1 MKKFLLFCLL
11 LISSLTN
18 SQTLL
23 ETINL
28 PTGTFYSSAYG
39 MVYNNGKYWISSS
52 SSTTGKGIIY
62 AVNSSGVQIDMLDFD
77 LNWIRESQGLA
88 FDGTDFWY
96 VERKT
101 ARCDLYKVST
111 TGVVIDSIP
120 TAELFGATN
129 IYLGGAAWD
138 GTGLWISVYSPD
150 ARAALYKVNVAA
162 RAIVDTI
169 FVTGLQPTGI
179 TVKGDTLIYV
189 NDGFSSNGSQG
200 YDSVYAV
207 NRITKAKLFSFG
219 LPHPTS
225 TTNAPRG
232 LAWDGEHFWLM
243 AKPVGASTGR
253 KLYKYDLSGSGTP
266 GITVPVTTINFPNT
280 TVGNTFNYN
289 LVIQSTGNAPLTL
302 DSITISGFT
311 FSFNPLSFPISIPPG
326 GSQIVTVNF
335 SPADYSFYTGL
346 LTIYCNDP
354 VKPVNNVNLRGQ
366 GVLSGPRIGL
376 SATSHNFGNIWV
388 GSEGIAF
395 WDFKVFNMG
404 DQTLQISDLQ
414 FNLPEFTYNAPV
426 VPFQIFS
433 TDTLQ
438 LTAYFYPTQAGN
450 YIDTLKI
457 SNSDVSNPVAKIS
470 MQGIGVFNPYNYG
483 YMFWEYQVPPHGSS
497 SADPRVEGLK
507 YINDITGDGIPE
519 VIIATEN
526 YWVMCLDGAASG
538 NTYPLWT
545 FSSCPNN
552 NNCGSIG
559 ANFEYGV
566 QDAIQIASDLNG
578 DGFNDVVI
586 ATGGGNEHVYAL
598 NGLNGQILW
607 KYGDD
612 VNWSLGDF
620 EAVDVQRD
628 FTGDGVPDVLA
639 IADGNQEGTGY
650 KRAFLFNGTNGN
662 IVWQHSYPGPNPA
675 FGKTIISISDLNGD
689 NHPDAVI
696 AYSNNGTT
704 DLAVRAINGTNG
716 QILWTRP
723 MVQYGPKELL
733 ELPLPGGG
741 SDVIAAEYFNRI
753 HRLNGTNGNI
763 LWTYPLG
770 ASAGVIQIALIR
782 DINND
787 QIPDVLIASFANN
800 GLNCLSGADGSQLWS
815 WQMDYQ
821 FGVAT
826 IPDLN
831 NDGVDEV
838 LAGARYGNFY
848 CIGGR
853 GDTLLFMHSFPG
865 DWMYTV
871 NSMPSIDG
879 NFSFEMLA
887 GTRDGKVVC
896 FSGGTE
902 VIPVELNLF
911 TGYSSDGKIYLNWS
925 TATETNNKGFEIER
939 ASSLPDGKAGST
951 TPVQEWEMIG
961 FVPGFG
967 TSTEIRTYSFID
979 ENLNSDKYSYRLKQI
994 DFSGTFE
1001 YSEVIEIEVSAPV
1014 NYSLE
1019 QNYPNP
1025 FNPSTTISYSL
1036 KEKGLVTLK
1045 VFDLLGNE
1053 VATLVNEEQ
1062 TAGTYKIKFESHSGE
1077 VRNLPAGRQGLAS
1090 GIYFYSLK
1098 AGDFVSTKK
1107 MILLK

>member
-11 LISSLTN
+11 SISPFTF

-23 ETINL
+23 ETVNL
-28 PTGTFYSSAYG
+28 PAGAFWDLGYG
-39 MVYNNGKYWISSS
+39 MVHIDGKYWISSS
-52 SSTTGKGIIY
+52 SSTAGRRIIY
-62 AVNSSGVQIDMLDFD
+62 AVNSAGVQVDVLNFD
-77 LNWIRESQGLA
+77 LTWIRESQGLA

-150 ARAALYKVNVAA
+150 TRVALYKVNVAA

-169 FVTGLQPTGI
+169 LVNGLQPTGI
-179 TVKGDTLIYV
+179 TIKGDTLLYV
-189 NDGFSSNGSQG
+189 NDGFNSNGSQG

-207 NRITKAKLFSFG
+207 NRFTKAKLFSFG
-219 LPHPTS
+219 LPHPTN

-232 LAWDGEHFWLM
+232 LAWDGTYFWLM

-253 KLYKYDLSGSGTP
+253 KLFKYDLGGSGTP
-266 GITVPVTTINFPNT
+266 GITVPVSTINFPNT
-280 TVGNTFNYN
+280 TVGNTYNYN
-289 LVIQSTGNAPLTL
+289 LTIYSTGTATLTL
-302 DSITISGFT
+302 DSITISGNS
-311 FSFNPLSFPISIPPG
+311 FSFNPLSFPINIPAG
-326 GSQIVTVNF
+326 GSQNVTVNF
-335 SPADYSFYTGL
+335 TPTNYAFYTGL
-346 LTIYCNDP
+346 LKIYCNDP

-366 GVLSGPRIGL
+366 GVLSGARIGL
-376 SATSHNFGNIWV
+376 SASSYDFGNVWV
-388 GSEGIAF
+388 GEGIAH
-395 WDFKVFNMG
+395 WNFKVFNMG
-404 DQTLQISDLQ
+404 DQTLQISNLH
-414 FNLPEFTYNAPV
+414 FNLPEYSYSAPSI
-426 VPFQIFS
+426 PFQIFS
-433 TDTLQ
+433 TDTLE
-438 LTAYFYPTQAGN
+438 LTAYFYPTQVGT
-450 YIDTLKI
+450 YLDTLKI
-457 SNSDVSNPVAKIS
+457 TNNDLTNPVAKIA
-470 MQGIGVFNPYNYG
+470 MQGNGVFNNYNYG
-483 YMFWEYQVPPHGSS
+483 YLFWQYQVPPHGTS
-497 SADPRVEGLK
+497 SAEPRVEGLK

-519 VIIATEN
+519 VVIATEN
-526 YWVMCLDGAASG
+526 YWVICLDGAASG
-538 NTYPLWT
+538 NTYALWK

-586 ATGGGNEHVYAL
+586 ATGGGNEHVYAI
-598 NGLNGQILW
+598 NGLNGQIIW
-607 KYGDD
+607 KYGDE

-639 IADGNQEGTGY
+639 IADGNDQGTGY
-650 KRAFLFNGTNGN
+650 KSAFLFNGANGN

-675 FGKTIISISDLNGD
+675 FGKTIISINDLNGD

-696 AYSNNGTT
+696 AYGNNGTT
-704 DLAVRAINGTNG
+704 DLAVRAINGING
-716 QILWTRP
+716 QILWTRA
-723 MVQYGPKELL
+723 MVTYEPKELL

-741 SDVIAAEYFNRI
+741 SDIIAAEYFNRI

-770 ASAGVIQIALIR
+770 TTAGVIQIALIR

-787 QIPDVLIASFANN
+787 QTPDVLVASFANN

-848 CIGGR
+848 LIGGR
-853 GDTLLFMHSFPG
+853 GDTLYFMHSFSG
-865 DWMYTV
+865 DWVYTV
-871 NSMPSIDG
+871 NNMPSIDG
-879 NFSFEMLA
+879 NYSFEMIV
-887 GTRDGKVVC
+887 GTKNGEVVC
-896 FSGGTE
+896 FSGGTDFVTNQE
-902 VIPVELNLF
+902 TENTENIP
-911 TGYSSDGKIYLNWS
+911 
-925 TATETNNKGFEIER
+925 TNF
-939 ASSLPDGKAGST
+939 AL
-951 TPVQEWEMIG
+951 
-961 FVPGFG
+961 
-967 TSTEIRTYSFID
+967 
-979 ENLNSDKYSYRLKQI
+979 L
-994 DFSGTFE
+994 
-1001 YSEVIEIEVSAPV
+1001 
-1014 NYSLE
+1014 

-1025 FNPSTTISYSL
+1025 FNPSTRIEFHIPKAEMINL
-1036 KEKGLVTLK
+1036 KIY
-1045 VFDLLGNE
+1045 DLLGRE
-1053 VATLVNEEQ
+1053 VKSLVDQEMQPGVYTVELDAT
-1062 TAGTYKIKFESHSGE
+1062 S
-1077 VRNLPAGRQGLAS
+1077 LAS
-1090 GIYFYSLK
+1090 GIYFYTLK
-1098 AGDFVSTKK
+1098 AGGFVSTKK
-1107 MILLK
+1107 MILLR

>member
-11 LISSLTN
+11 SISPFTF

-23 ETINL
+23 ETVNL
-28 PTGTFYSSAYG
+28 PAGAFWDLGYG
-39 MVYNNGKYWISSS
+39 MVHIDGKYWISSS
-52 SSTTGKGIIY
+52 SSTAGRRIIY
-62 AVNSSGVQIDMLDFD
+62 AVNSAGVQVDVLNFD
-77 LNWIRESQGLA
+77 LTWIRESQGLA

-150 ARAALYKVNVAA
+150 TRVALYKVNVAA

-169 FVTGLQPTGI
+169 LVNGLQPTGI
-179 TVKGDTLIYV
+179 TIKGDTLLYV
-189 NDGFSSNGSQG
+189 NDGFNSNGSQG

-207 NRITKAKLFSFG
+207 NRFTKAKLFSFG
-219 LPHPTS
+219 LPHPTN

-232 LAWDGEHFWLM
+232 LAWDGTYFWLM

-253 KLYKYDLSGSGTP
+253 KLFKYDLGGSGTP
-266 GITVPVTTINFPNT
+266 GITVPVSTINFPNT
-280 TVGNTFNYN
+280 TVGNTYNYN
-289 LVIQSTGNAPLTL
+289 LTIYSTGTATLTL
-302 DSITISGFT
+302 DSITISGNS
-311 FSFNPLSFPISIPPG
+311 FSFNPLSFPINIPAG
-326 GSQIVTVNF
+326 GSQNVTVNF
-335 SPADYSFYTGL
+335 TPTNYAFYTGL
-346 LTIYCNDP
+346 LKIYCNDP

-366 GVLSGPRIGL
+366 GVLSGARIGL
-376 SATSHNFGNIWV
+376 SASSYDFGNVWV
-388 GSEGIAF
+388 GEGIAH
-395 WDFKVFNMG
+395 WNFKVFNMG
-404 DQTLQISDLQ
+404 DQTLQISNLH
-414 FNLPEFTYNAPV
+414 FNLPEYSYSAPSI
-426 VPFQIFS
+426 PFQIFS
-433 TDTLQ
+433 TDTLE
-438 LTAYFYPTQAGN
+438 LTAYFYPTQVGT
-450 YIDTLKI
+450 YLDTLKI
-457 SNSDVSNPVAKIS
+457 TNNDLTNPVAKIA
-470 MQGIGVFNPYNYG
+470 MQGNGVFNNYNYG
-483 YMFWEYQVPPHGSS
+483 YLFWQYQVPPHGTS
-497 SADPRVEGLK
+497 SAEPRVEGLK

-519 VIIATEN
+519 VVIATEN
-526 YWVMCLDGAASG
+526 YWVICLDGAASG
-538 NTYPLWT
+538 NTYALWK

-586 ATGGGNEHVYAL
+586 ATGGGNEHVYAI
-598 NGLNGQILW
+598 NGLNGQIIW
-607 KYGDD
+607 KYGDE

-639 IADGNQEGTGY
+639 IADGNDQGTGY
-650 KRAFLFNGTNGN
+650 KSAFLFNGANGN

-675 FGKTIISISDLNGD
+675 FGKTIISINDLNGD

-696 AYSNNGTT
+696 AYGNNGTT
-704 DLAVRAINGTNG
+704 DLAVRAINGING
-716 QILWTRP
+716 QILWTRA
-723 MVQYGPKELL
+723 MVTYEPKELL

-741 SDVIAAEYFNRI
+741 SDIIAAEYFNRI

-770 ASAGVIQIALIR
+770 TTAGVIQIALIR

-787 QIPDVLIASFANN
+787 QTPDVLVASFANN

-848 CIGGR
+848 LIGGR
-853 GDTLLFMHSFPG
+853 GDTLYFMHSFAG
-865 DWMYTV
+865 DWVYTV
-871 NSMPSIDG
+871 NNMPSIDG
-879 NFSFEMLA
+879 NYSFEMIV
-887 GTRDGKVVC
+887 GTKNGEVVC
-896 FSGGTE
+896 FSGGTDFVTNQE
-902 VIPVELNLF
+902 TENTENIP
-911 TGYSSDGKIYLNWS
+911 
-925 TATETNNKGFEIER
+925 TNF
-939 ASSLPDGKAGST
+939 AL
-951 TPVQEWEMIG
+951 
-961 FVPGFG
+961 
-967 TSTEIRTYSFID
+967 
-979 ENLNSDKYSYRLKQI
+979 L
-994 DFSGTFE
+994 
-1001 YSEVIEIEVSAPV
+1001 
-1014 NYSLE
+1014 

-1025 FNPSTTISYSL
+1025 FNPSTRIEFHIPKAEMINL
-1036 KEKGLVTLK
+1036 KIY
-1045 VFDLLGNE
+1045 DLLGRE
-1053 VATLVNEEQ
+1053 VKSLVDQEMQPGVYTVELDAT
-1062 TAGTYKIKFESHSGE
+1062 S
-1077 VRNLPAGRQGLAS
+1077 LAS
-1090 GIYFYSLK
+1090 GIYFYTLK
-1098 AGDFVSTKK
+1098 AGGFVSTKK
-1107 MILLK
+1107 MILLR